1 MKKSKFTL
9 VIVLG
14 LVLCLLCGTTT
25 TFSWFNRPGSISGD
39 SLTYSGSYNVS
50 NGKDI
55 TAVTYAATKD
65 DGSVY
70 SNAQFDFNTLTA
82 VPAHKTKYFCTEVKN
97 TGAAPQ
103 SISLFLKNSD
113 SNTLSVGVN
122 SPLRTYKR
130 FTSDSQ
136 TSDVVTTPCNVNKKN
151 VYVGFVTADFLPE
164 NFKADR
170 NNLNLGDYFLHYWND
185 KGSDDAPVNN
195 SFLKKD
201 VEYTLATEG
210 YLNFRANYDISY
222 CTIPY
227 NYNNVKIDKVKMYKK
242 KGNNDKDWYG
252 GDNNDVDKN
261 NTVLWFHWKGNN
273 QDGLTA
279 VYEQTKVNGD
289 LAKAAGISSFYS
301 KAEAVVGK
309 EFDLSAKAQGT
320 VTYTSSKT
328 DVATVD
334 GNGKVTAI
342 KAGKT
347 TITVTSTGVYGDV
360 ITAEC
365 ELTVSKEPVKSLYIP
380 IVTNMKVEGTAAGS
394 DPVVTKVYWYI
405 KNDTASNAA
414 YSLGDVQIS
423 L

>member
-39 SLTYSGSYNVS
+39 SLTYSDSYNVT

-55 TAVTYAATKD
+55 TAVTYVASKP

-70 SNAQFDFNTLTA
+70 SNASFDFKSLQT
-82 VPAHKTKYFCTEVKN
+82 VSAHETKYFCTEVKN

-113 SNTLSVGVN
+113 NNKLSVGVN

-136 TSDVVTTPCNVNKKN
+136 TSCVSTTPCNVNKKN

-164 NFKADR
+164 NSKADR
-170 NNLNLGDYFLHYWND
+170 NSLNPGDYFLHCWNSQ
-185 KGSDDAPVNN
+185 GAVEAPVNN
-195 SFLKKD
+195 SLLKSG
-201 VEYTLATEG
+201 VQYTLATQD
-210 YLNFRANYDISY
+210 YKNYKANYDIYY

-227 NYNNVKIDKVKMYKK
+227 NYNNVRMH
-242 KGNNDKDWYG
+242 KGNDWYG
-252 GDNNDVDKN
+252 DDNYDVDKN
-261 NTVLWFHWKGNN
+261 NTVLWFYWKGYNK
-273 QDGLTA
+273 LTA
-279 VYEQTKVNGD
+279 ANEQTKVNGK
-289 LAKAAGISSFYS
+289 LAKAAGISKFYS
-301 KAEAVVGK
+301 KAEAVVDNTL
-309 EFDLSAKAQGT
+309 DLKATAQGT

-334 GNGKVTAI
+334 GKGLVTTK

-347 TITVTSTGVYGDV
+347 TITVTSTGVYGDK

-380 IVTNMKVEGTAAGS
+380 IVTNMKVEGKTGS

-405 KNDTASNAA
+405 KNDTASEAT